1 MRADDEEKEQLQQ
14 ELAEV
19 RHQLDLKVNQTD
31 AVKNMKK
38 MLQDKNAVIAEL
50 RERLEQYENQ

>member
-38 MLQDKNAVIAEL
+38 MLQDKNAVITEL

>member
-1 MRADDEEKEQLQQ
+1 M
-14 ELAEV
+14 EL
-19 RHQLDLKVNQTD
+19 KINQTD

-50 RERLEQYENQ
+50 REKLEKYEN